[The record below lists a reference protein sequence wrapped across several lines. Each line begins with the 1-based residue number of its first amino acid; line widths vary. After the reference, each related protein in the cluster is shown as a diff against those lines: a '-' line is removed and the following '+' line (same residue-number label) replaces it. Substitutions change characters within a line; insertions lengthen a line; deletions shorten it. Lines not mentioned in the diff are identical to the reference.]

1 MKSVFFRVT
10 GATIVNDTQD
20 LREEDVGTLADL
32 FEIKKIG
39 DEYYTYVTSE
49 KTTAA
54 TVLLRGPSKVK
65 LYSRRVFSFLLG
77 ICTAKFTGDGHPKAL
92 KFTLRAKK

>member
-1 MKSVFFRVT
+1 MLHCSVT

-20 LREEDVGTLADL
+20 LREEDVGTNADL

-49 KTTAA
+49 KATAV
-54 TVLLRGPSKVK
+54 TVVLRGPSKVM
-65 LYSRRVFSFLLG
+65 LRRKKFKVEISVVEKRG
-77 ICTAKFTGDGHPKAL
+77 IVCVS
-92 KFTLRAKK
+92 